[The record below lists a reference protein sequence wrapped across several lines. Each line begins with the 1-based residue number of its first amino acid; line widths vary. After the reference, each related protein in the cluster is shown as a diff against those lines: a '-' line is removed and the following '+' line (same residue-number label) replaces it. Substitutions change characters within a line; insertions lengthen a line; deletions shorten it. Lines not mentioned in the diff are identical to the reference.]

1 MDLQDGS
8 GSETSEQS
16 LQKLQSETDILAV
29 TGVSCLL
36 CYSWTMEYEAEC
48 DSIWD
53 IMILQR
59 RHKGLF
65 LHLLVRFLLILLICR
80 GTEQQ

>member
-48 DSIWD
+48 EGLSWD
-53 IMILQR
+53 CDMQHIIYIVKQVNRTPYLNR
-59 RHKGLF
+59 L
-65 LHLLVRFLLILLICR
+65 
-80 GTEQQ
+80 